1 VLPVFKLAVR
11 AAVWRTTADSP
22 LVGLPTL
29 LGWTVLLGGVRIA
42 LQYIA
47 AAPSPHFNPYGL
59 NAVFVWLAFELA
71 VAAFFVRPA
80 ARATALSALF
90 VLSILTDIAAAAIE
104 LAAPRLT
111 AVAATVAVLNASWLR
126 ASAGGAIFAVE
137 IVWWLGAMLCVLRSL
152 EPQSRLHALGR
163 AAALFVALLIANAL
177 VPHAPVFVG
186 RDFDARNANWWEYL
200 YARHALS
207 GVARIDEAQSKLLQ
221 SEFAALA
228 PQRNG
233 APGIYALGIA
243 GMDQDVFVKELNG
256 ALASIAAILPIKDR
270 TVRLINSHE
279 TDATIPLANPQNLAA
294 AVHGVAAVM
303 DKNNDVLVLVMTSH
317 GERTGFAL
325 QLPGNRM
332 IEFTP
337 QQVASTLDSEGVKNR
352 VVIVSACYSGIFVP
366 PLANDDTIVMTAS
379 DDKNTS
385 FGCAPERDWTYFGDA
400 LFKQSMQPGVDFQQA
415 FDHARALIH
424 GWELM
429 DRVPPS
435 NPQGHFGPAL
445 VAKLAPFFASPA
457 GAGQ

>member
-1 VLPVFKLAVR
+1 V
-11 AAVWRTTADSP
+11 
-22 LVGLPTL
+22 
-29 LGWTVLLGGVRIA
+29 
-42 LQYIA
+42 
-47 AAPSPHFNPYGL
+47 
-59 NAVFVWLAFELA
+59 
-71 VAAFFVRPA
+71 
-80 ARATALSALF
+80 
-90 VLSILTDIAAAAIE
+90 
-104 LAAPRLT
+104 
-111 AVAATVAVLNASWLR
+111 R

-279 TDATIPLANPQNLAA
+279 TDATIPLATPQNLAA

-303 DKNNDVLVLVMTSH
+303 DKNNDVFVLVMTSH

-332 IEFTP
+332 IEFSP

>member
-1 VLPVFKLAVR
+1 MWSVFKLAAR
-11 AAVWRTTADSP
+11 AAIWRTTPEPP

-29 LGWTVLLGGVRIA
+29 LGWTVLLAAIRVG
-42 LQYIA
+42 LQYVGA
-47 AAPSPHFNPYGL
+47 GTAPHFNPYGL
-59 NAVFVWLAFELA
+59 NATVTWLALELA

-90 VLSILTDIAAAAIE
+90 VLSIITDIVAAGIE
-104 LAAPRLT
+104 LGAPRL
-111 AVAATVAVLNASWLR
+111 ASAAALNAFWAR
-126 ASAGGAIFAVE
+126 ATTGSAIFAVE
-137 IVWWLGAMLCVLRSL
+137 VVWWIGAMLCVLRSL

-163 AAALFVALLIANAL
+163 AAALFVALFIANAL

-186 RDFDARNANWWEYL
+186 RNFDVRDANWWEYL
-200 YARHALS
+200 YTRHALS
-207 GVARIDEAQSKLLQ
+207 GVARIDEAQPKLLQ
-221 SEFAALA
+221 SEIAALS
-228 PQRNG
+228 PQRSG
-233 APGIYALGIA
+233 ATDVYALGVA
-243 GMDQDVFVKELNG
+243 GMNQDVFVKEVDG

-270 TVRLINSHE
+270 TIRLINSHG
-279 TDATIPLANPQNLAA
+279 TDATVPLANPQNFAA

-303 DKNNDVLVLVMTSH
+303 DKNNDVLVLVMSSH
-317 GERTGFAL
+317 GEQTGFAL

-332 IEFTP
+332 TEFTP

-429 DRVPPS
+429 DRVRPS

-445 VAKLAPFFASPA
+445 VAKLAPFFAAPA
-457 GAGQ
+457 AAGQ

>member
-11 AAVWRTTADSP
+11 AAVWRTTVDSP

-29 LGWTVLLGGVRIA
+29 LGWTVVLGAVRIA
-42 LQYIA
+42 LQYVA

-90 VLSILTDIAAAAIE
+90 ALSIMTDIAAAAIE
-104 LAAPRLT
+104 LAAPRL
-111 AVAATVAVLNASWLR
+111 AALAAAALNASWVR

-177 VPHAPVFVG
+177 VPHAPVFAG

-221 SEFAALA
+221 SEFAALV
-228 PQRNG
+228 PRRNG
-233 APGIYALGIA
+233 APGVYALGIA

-279 TDATIPLANPQNLAA
+279 TDATIPLANLQNFAA

-303 DKNNDVLVLVMTSH
+303 DKNKDVLVLVMTSH

-332 IEFTP
+332 TEFTP

-385 FGCAPERDWTYFGDA
+385 FGCAPEREWTYFGDA

-435 NPQGHFGPAL
+435 NPQGQFGPAL